1 MSIHWT
7 LIAGFLYAEIGII
20 LLLLVPF
27 ISTRYHL
34 VCVCEY
40 QHHYLFQD
48 VEQGLQVKVLEKFG
62 ESTNLLLLRDCEFSF
77 LVLGNHFFNYR
88 QGSEVL
94 STVYILYS

>member
-1 MSIHWT
+1 M
-7 LIAGFLYAEIGII
+7 
-20 LLLLVPF
+20 
-27 ISTRYHL
+27 
-34 VCVCEY
+34 CEY